1 MNRIFFSLILAI
13 LFFADGEIVAQK
25 KKKKDKKKDETESS
39 SNGLKP
45 FSKVI
50 TAEDSVHQGL
60 FTIYEK
66 KDGKIFFKMT
76 DDFLGKEIL
85 VVSRIS
91 GTVQNLNFGG
101 AGMRSRPQQ
110 VIRWEKQ
117 GNNILLRSVSY
128 NSVAD
133 NEHPIYE
140 SVRNNNF
147 EPIIKSFEIKTISA
161 DSGYVFDATSL
172 FTEDINLIGALDDD
186 QRKDF
191 GIKKLDGSRSFI
203 KSVKSFPENIEIRHV
218 LTYEGNKLPSN
229 QLSQSLSLEMNQS
242 FIALPEIPM
251 QKRDYDERVGFFSVR
266 QYDYGLDEQKAEAKR
281 FITRW
286 QLVPKDIEAY
296 KRGELTEPVKQIV
309 YYIDPATP
317 EKWRKYIKQGVEDWQ
332 IAFEKAGF
340 KNAIIAKDPP
350 SKEEDPYWSPED
362 TRYSVI
368 RYVSNPIQNAMGP
381 HVHDPRTG
389 EILESD
395 IIWYHNVM
403 NLLRNWYFIQ
413 TAAAN
418 PEARK
423 VKFDDEVMG
432 KLIRFVSAHEVGHT
446 LGLPHN
452 MGSSYAYPVESLRS
466 AEFTAKMGT
475 APSIM
480 DYARFNYIAQPE
492 DVGVS
497 FMPKIG
503 PYDFHAIE
511 WAYRYYPD
519 TDKNERKEILNDW
532 LNAKG
537 DSLIYRYGPQQWNIT
552 DPTAQTEDLGDDAAK
567 AGSYGVAN
575 LKRIVPKLVEWT
587 YEEGEDYNQLD
598 ELYNQVI
605 NQWRRYLFHA
615 ANNVGGVFRQPK
627 TYGQDGAMYVPIPT
641 GKQKTCLTFVYE
653 NGFKTQKWLVN
664 NTVLEKIDDNE
675 SISRISSVQISVLN
689 ELMKE
694 ERLNRIIDLQSKYG
708 SEQYS
713 VNDFFTDLE
722 NSLFEEIDSKEMP
735 DNFRQA
741 LQMQYINNLNKFIDE
756 ENDSTHLNIKI
767 AATASL
773 ERLDNDLTRI
783 SRTSSTGSFANYAKT
798 LQRIVNSELKEN

>member
-1 MNRIFFSLILAI
+1 MKN
-13 LFFADGEIVAQK
+13 LFFAGFLLVLIIADFDTYGQKRK
-25 KKKKDKKKDETESS
+25 KKKKDKDKTEQSD
-39 SNGLKP
+39 NGLKP
-45 FSKVI
+45 FSEII

-60 FTIYEK
+60 FKVYEK
-66 KDGKIFFKMT
+66 KDGKIFFEI
-76 DDFLGKEIL
+76 DENLLDKEIL

-91 GTVQNLNFGG
+91 GTIQNFNFGG

-117 GNNILLRSVSY
+117 NNNILLRSVSY

-133 NEHPIYE
+133 NEYPIYE

-147 EPIIKSFEIKTISA
+147 EPIIKSFEIKTISS

-172 FTEDINLIGALDDD
+172 FTEDINLIGPLDDD
-186 QRKDF
+186 QRKEF
-191 GIKKLDGSRSFI
+191 GIKKLDGSRSFVKRI
-203 KSVKSFPENIEIRHV
+203 KSFPENVEIRHV
-218 LTYEGNKLPSN
+218 LTYEGNKLPDN
-229 QLSQSLSLEMNQS
+229 TLSQSLSLEMNQS
-242 FIALPEIPM
+242 FIELPEIPM
-251 QKRDYDERVGFFSVR
+251 QKRDYDQRVGFFSVR

-286 QLVPKDIEAY
+286 KLVPKDIEAY
-296 KRGELTEPVKQIV
+296 KNGELSEPVKPIV

-317 EKWRKYIKQGVEDWQ
+317 EKWRKYIKMGVEDWQ

-362 TRYSVI
+362 VRYSVI

-423 VKFDDEVMG
+423 VKFEDDVMG

-452 MGSSYAYPVESLRS
+452 MGSSYAYPVDSLRS

-492 DVGVS
+492 DKGVS
-497 FMPKIG
+497 FLPKIG
-503 PYDFHAIE
+503 PYDFHSIE
-511 WAYRYYPD
+511 WAYRYFPD
-519 TDKNERKEILNDW
+519 ADQKTQNEILNDW
-532 LNAKG
+532 LLDQG
-537 DSLIYRYGPQQWNIT
+537 DSLIYRYGPQQRNII
-552 DPTAQTEDLGDDAAK
+552 DPTSQTEDLGNDPVK
-567 AGSYGVAN
+567 AGNYGIAN
-575 LKRIVPKLVEWT
+575 LKKIVPKLNEWT
-587 YEEGEDYNQLD
+587 FEEGEDYSQLE

-605 NQWRRYLFHA
+605 GQWRRYLFHS

-627 TYGQDGAMYVPIPT
+627 VFGQEGPMFVPIT
-641 GKQKTCLTFVYE
+641 KARQKNTLNFVYE
-653 NGFKTQKWLVN
+653 NGFKTPKWLLN
-664 NTVLEKIDDNE
+664 KNVLEKIDDHDNIE
-675 SISRISSVQISVLN
+675 RISSAQLSVLKGLMN
-689 ELMKE
+689 ED
-694 ERLNRIIDLQSKYG
+694 RLKRMIDLESKHG
-708 SEQYS
+708 DDQYS
-713 VNDFFTDLE
+713 VNEFFVDLE
-722 NSLFEEIDSKEMP
+722 ESLFEEFSSRNKP

-741 LQMQYINNLNKFIDE
+741 LQMQYINTLAKFIDS
-756 ENDSTHLNIKI
+756 ENDSTHLNIKV
-767 AATASL
+767 AATAAL
-773 ERLDNDLTRI
+773 NRLKDDLTVINRQV
-783 SRTSSTGSFANYAKT
+783 SRGEFADYSSA
-798 LQRIVNSELKEN
+798 LQRIINIALKEN

>member
-1 MNRIFFSLILAI
+1 MKNIFFAGVLLILILADI
-13 LFFADGEIVAQK
+13 DTFAQK
-25 KKKKDKKKDETESS
+25 RKKKNKDKDNTEQSD
-39 SNGLKP
+39 NGLKP

-50 TAEDSVHQGL
+50 SAEDSVHTGL

-66 KDGKIFFKMT
+66 KDGKIFFGI
-76 DDFLGKEIL
+76 DEDLLNKEIL

-91 GTVQNLNFGG
+91 ATIRNFNFGG
-101 AGMRSRPQQ
+101 AGMKSRPQQ

-117 GNNILLRSVSY
+117 NDNILLRSVSY

-133 NEHPIYE
+133 NDHPIYE

-147 EPIIKSFEIKTISA
+147 EPIIKSFEIETISS
-161 DSGYVFDATSL
+161 DSSYVFDATSL
-172 FTEDINLIGALDDD
+172 FTEDINLIGPLDDD
-186 QRKDF
+186 QRKEF

-203 KSVKSFPENIEIRHV
+203 KRIKGFPENVEVRHV
-218 LTYEGNKLPSN
+218 LTYEGTKLPDN
-229 QLSQSLSLEMNQS
+229 KLSQSLSLEMNQS
-242 FIALPEIPM
+242 FIELPEIPM
-251 QKRDYDERVGFFSVR
+251 QKRNYDPRVGFFSVR
-266 QYDYGLDEQKAEAKR
+266 QYDYGVDEQRAETKR

-286 QLVPKDIEAY
+286 KLVPKDVQAY
-296 KRGELTEPVKQIV
+296 KNGELSEPVKPIV

-362 TRYSVI
+362 VRYSVI

-423 VKFDDEVMG
+423 VKFEDEVMG

-452 MGSSYAYPVESLRS
+452 MGSSYAYPVDSLRS
-466 AEFTAKMGT
+466 PEFTAKMGT

-492 DVGVS
+492 DKGVS
-497 FMPKIG
+497 FLPKIG
-503 PYDFHAIE
+503 PYDFHSIE
-511 WAYRYYPD
+511 WAYRYFPD
-519 TDKNERKEILNDW
+519 TDQKRQNEILNDW
-532 LNAKG
+532 LVDKG
-537 DSLIYRYGPQQWNIT
+537 DSLIYRYGPQQRNII
-552 DPTAQTEDLGDDAAK
+552 DPTSQTEDLGNDPVK
-567 AGSYGVAN
+567 AGKYGIAN
-575 LKRIVPKLVEWT
+575 LKKIVPKLPEWT
-587 YEEGEDYNQLD
+587 FEEGEDYSQLE

-605 NQWRRYLFHA
+605 GQWRRYLFHS

-627 TYGQDGAMYVPIPT
+627 VFGQEGPMFVPIS
-641 GKQKTCLTFVYE
+641 KSRQKSTLNFVYE
-653 NGFKTQKWLVN
+653 NGFKTPKWLIN
-664 NTVLEKIDDNE
+664 KDVLEKIDDHDKVK
-675 SISRISSVQISVLN
+675 RISSVQLSVLRGLMN
-689 ELMKE
+689 EDRL
-694 ERLNRIIDLQSKYG
+694 ERMIDLESKHG
-708 SEQYS
+708 DDQYS
-713 VNDFFTDLE
+713 VNEFFIDLE
-722 NSLFEEIDSKEMP
+722 ESLFEEFNSRNNP

-741 LQMQYINNLNKFIDE
+741 LQMQYINTLAKFIDA
-756 ENDSTHLNIKI
+756 ENDSTHLKIKV
-767 AATASL
+767 AATAAL
-773 ERLDNDLTRI
+773 NRLKDDLSVINRQVTRGNF
-783 SRTSSTGSFANYAKT
+783 SDYGNA
-798 LQRIVNSELKEN
+798 LQRIINIALKEN